1 MAVADM
7 ISLVYFLL
15 YTVGDQSYYSLLTWL
30 LQFLQLV
37 KKDEGGGN
45 SVSNCEA
52 KCVFRTA
59 VIVPSDVTYSLA
71 CYSLVSKVKASF
83 PTKMPGQI
91 SNFFSR
97 KSVLITGSTG
107 FMGKLMVHKLLTSCP
122 GIENIYLPTRPKKNL
137 RPEERLKSDLLF
149 QDIVNDKPLF
159 DKVKVIESD
168 LLHPDLGLSE
178 SAREEIRSNV
188 SFVFHY
194 GASVKF
200 FDPIKQ

>member
-71 CYSLVSKVKASF
+71 CYSLVSKVKASL
-83 PTKMPGQI
+83 
-91 SNFFSR
+91 FFSHKKWQD
-97 KSVLITGSTG
+97 KSVT
-107 FMGKLMVHKLLTSCP
+107 F
-122 GIENIYLPTRPKKNL
+122 
-137 RPEERLKSDLLF
+137 
-149 QDIVNDKPLF
+149 
-159 DKVKVIESD
+159 
-168 LLHPDLGLSE
+168 
-178 SAREEIRSNV
+178 
-188 SFVFHY
+188 
-194 GASVKF
+194 SVGNRY
-200 FDPIKQ
+200 